1 MRQKLRVLM
10 VEDSSTDAELILLE
24 LKRSGYDVTHT
35 RAQTAVAL
43 REAFQQD
50 WDILLSDYSLPGFGG
65 LEALELLRQS
75 GKDIPAIVI
84 SGTIG
89 EETAVT
95 ALQAGASD
103 FMIKGKLERLG
114 PAIERSQRDRKVR
127 AAQKRAELALRDSEE
142 RYRRIVETTREGVWL
157 LDSATRATFVNERV
171 VTLLGYPS
179 DALLGASL
187 LDFVHEGSRAQVR
200 QLINPGRAEGAS
212 QIEACFVRSDGKEV
226 WALLEATL
234 SFEGPRHTGTLLMGT
249 DISQRRRLEEQLRQ
263 AQKMEAIG
271 SLAGGIAHDFNNL
284 LSVILG
290 YAEIVLSELE
300 PGDPLRA
307 DVQELNHASER
318 ARELTKQLLA
328 FSRQQVLEPRTLN
341 LNQVLAGM
349 QHMLRRL
356 LREDIE
362 LSVLTAQGL
371 GRVFADAGQIEQI
384 IMNLVVNA
392 RDAIPR
398 VGQVTIETANV
409 ELDEDYAAIHH
420 GVTPGRYVMLAVTD
434 TGTGMDAAT
443 RDHIF
448 EPFFTTKS
456 RDQGTGLGLATVFG
470 IVTQTGGHVW
480 VYSEVGTGTTFKIYL
495 PRTERNVDSVAPSP
509 EPSTLHGSETLLIVE
524 KFPAKIHLLLTDVVM
539 PRMSG
544 RELAERLKP
553 LRPDIVF
560 FYVSG
565 STEN

>member
-1 MRQKLRVLM
+1 
-10 VEDSSTDAELILLE
+10 
-24 LKRSGYDVTHT
+24 
-35 RAQTAVAL
+35 
-43 REAFQQD
+43 
-50 WDILLSDYSLPGFGG
+50 
-65 LEALELLRQS
+65 
-75 GKDIPAIVI
+75 
-84 SGTIG
+84 
-89 EETAVT
+89 
-95 ALQAGASD
+95 
-103 FMIKGKLERLG
+103 
-114 PAIERSQRDRKVR
+114 
-127 AAQKRAELALRDSEE
+127 
-142 RYRRIVETTREGVWL
+142 
-157 LDSATRATFVNERV
+157 
-171 VTLLGYPS
+171 
-179 DALLGASL
+179 
-187 LDFVHEGSRAQVR
+187 
-200 QLINPGRAEGAS
+200 
-212 QIEACFVRSDGKEV
+212 
-226 WALLEATL
+226 
-234 SFEGPRHTGTLLMGT
+234 
-249 DISQRRRLEEQLRQ
+249 
-263 AQKMEAIG
+263 MEAIG

-290 YAEIVLSELE
+290 YAEIVLSELK

-328 FSRQQVLEPRTLN
+328 FSRQQVLEPRTLD

-371 GRVFADAGQIEQI
+371 GRIFADAGQIEQI
-384 IMNLVVNA
+384 VMNLVVNA

-434 TGTGMDAAT
+434 TGVGMDAAT
-443 RDHIF
+443 QEHIF

-480 VYSEVGTGTTFKIYL
+480 VYSEVGSGTTFKIYL
-495 PRTERNVDSVAPSP
+495 PRTERNVDSVVSSP
-509 EPSTLHGSETLLIVE
+509 EPATLHGSETVLVVEDQEQVRKLLRTILRRHGYNVLDAANAGDALLICE

-553 LRPDIVF
+553 LRPNMAVL
-560 FYVSG
+560 YVSG
-565 STEN
+565 YTENSIVHHGVLDAGIAFVQKPITPEALARKVRQLLDKRRDD